1 MNPALDGLCQIQLGS
16 CTSAATKYEATK
28 TTRHRLQ
35 LTQNISTCLEEL
47 RQAMFEP
54 LSALAILGFTT
65 GTLGFIVST
74 ISRLDEKTQ
83 EIRECESRL
92 RSFRWQLEDAY
103 MQLKV
108 WHSIWVGNKA
118 FPHETYVYFWGTEG
132 LEGVQSS
139 VNGITE
145 LSSQIRSLLYHPDND
160 EPGNRLPRS
169 TITYWRLL
177 IDKEVAQVRSR
188 RDIDHQ
194 RASLVRRI
202 GFAFFDN
209 ATLLEK
215 IDRLKKHIEGLRDFT
230 QYQFRLKQHS
240 DPNEQVKPVE
250 LRRISDMK
258 SFVDPI
264 SNFGNLIYL
273 CCSPADNSEWAI
285 ELAPPEPGNTLD
297 LWSELDADAIY
308 IDFFV
313 RDAAPDVQ
321 PNAIRLRLYAKDEL
335 TGRSGLSAC
344 ITMRVR
350 EILLDHQKLEH
361 HSEFDQY
368 FSLLERPN
376 RRSRPL
382 RQMLAENIF
391 SGSHRKAFEA
401 ERADLIYGLGHWTIL
416 LCETHWSYGLCT
428 CKIRCICLADA
439 RIRHAFRPLVEAFP
453 PSGCQHRCSI
463 EGRLILLGVALAE
476 VALAFPIDVI
486 GQEDIRF
493 RVGGANTTRIQLL
506 GMLREKFGRNT
517 ITKAVSYCLDP
528 DSPCFK
534 KLLPLDH
541 LDQYCQNIVIP

>member
-1 MNPALDGLCQIQLGS
+1 
-16 CTSAATKYEATK
+16 
-28 TTRHRLQ
+28 
-35 LTQNISTCLEEL
+35 
-47 RQAMFEP
+47 MFEP

-108 WHSIWVGNKA
+108 WHSIWIGNKA
-118 FPHETYVYFWGTEG
+118 FPRSTYVYFWGDAE
-132 LEGVQSS
+132 LEDIISR

-145 LSSQIRSLLYHPDND
+145 LSSEIRGLLYHPDNH
-160 EPGNRLPRS
+160 EPRNRLPRS
-169 TITYWRLL
+169 IIEDWHLL
-177 IDKEVAQVRSR
+177 IDKEVAQLPSR

-194 RASLVRRI
+194 KANLVRKI
-202 GFAFFDN
+202 GFAFFRN
-209 ATLLEK
+209 AMLLEK
-215 IDRLKKHIEGLRDFT
+215 VSRLKSHIEGLRDFT
-230 QYQFRLKQHS
+230 QWTFRLKQHS
-240 DPNEQVKPVE
+240 DPNEQVKRAE
-250 LRRISDMK
+250 LRRISDVLSLFDQITKLGTLFYMCRSCK
-258 SFVDPI
+258 SI
-264 SNFGNLIYL
+264 
-273 CCSPADNSEWAI
+273 SEWAI
-285 ELAPPEPGNTLD
+285 ELALPEPGNTLD
-297 LWSELDADAIY
+297 VLSEVDTDTIY

-313 RDAAPDVQ
+313 RYAAPDVQ

-335 TGRSGLSAC
+335 THRYGLFIS
-344 ITMRVR
+344 IMKRVGK
-350 EILLDHQKLEH
+350 ILLDHQELER
-361 HSEFDQY
+361 HSDYDRF
-368 FSLLERPN
+368 FSLLERPS

-382 RQMLAENIF
+382 RQMLAENTF

-401 ERADLIYGLGHWTIL
+401 ERADLVYGLGHWTIL
-416 LCETHWSYGLCT
+416 LCETPWTYGLCT

-439 RIRHAFRPLVEAFP
+439 RIRHAFCPLVEAFP
-453 PSGCQHRCSI
+453 PTGCQHRCSI
-463 EGRLILLGVALAE
+463 EDRLILLGVALAE

-528 DSPCFK
+528 NSTHFRN
-534 KLLPLDH
+534 LLRPGYFDH
-541 LDQYCQNIVIP
+541 YCQNIVLP